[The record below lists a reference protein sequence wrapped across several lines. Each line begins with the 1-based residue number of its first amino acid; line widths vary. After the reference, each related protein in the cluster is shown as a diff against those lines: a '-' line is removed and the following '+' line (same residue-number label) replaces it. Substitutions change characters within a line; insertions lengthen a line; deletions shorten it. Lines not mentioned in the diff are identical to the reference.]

1 MASIPE
7 VHSSIVGGSTSERLL
22 ACPGSWQASMSLP
35 AVLTGRTSDYAEEGT
50 AMHAVMAEAMG
61 CHDGAGSDGWPEWDM
76 FIGRKFHDRVVTKE
90 HVDTM
95 LEPARRLLEELEDSY
110 GGKNN
115 FVLHA
120 GDGTGIEK
128 RVRFP
133 GISGAFG
140 TCDLI
145 LQSDNAVLHVDWKF
159 GAGVGVSAIY
169 RDADGGERV
178 NAQLM
183 YYLTGAMNT
192 YPRLYSNGRAL
203 IVAIIQPR
211 AEQPLT
217 SVVVSRKEVRWF
229 REDLQRAVATAL
241 TRDPPRHRGEHCRFA
256 PCKTTCPLWTGP
268 LLDLSALG
276 VAPPPPEPSREH
288 TDYGDYLAYAKAL
301 VDIVS
306 GLKSEI
312 DAQMHAYLE
321 AGGHVPGWR
330 LKAKR
335 KDRQWVSR
343 DVVEPALEA
352 LGFKQHEIWRSE
364 LVTFGKADATA
375 KRLGVKIPEHL
386 RVAPPTNETTLAP
399 TDDPAPVVD
408 KALALE
414 QFSSALKEWG
424 ARNAPQGE
432 LNLN

>member
-1 MASIPE
+1 MTQTPE
-7 VHSSIVGGSTSERLL
+7 VHSDIVGGSTAERLL
-22 ACPGSWQASMSLP
+22 SCPGSWQATAALPRSL
-35 AVLTGRTSDYAEEGT
+35 TSRTSEYAELGT
-50 AMHAVMAEAMG
+50 AMHEAMAMHMR
-61 CHDGAGSDGWPEWDM
+61 CLASDWAVSANPLPSVGV
-76 FIGRKFHDRVVTKE
+76 KVHDRQLTQE
-90 HVDTM
+90 HFDTM
-95 LEPARRLLEELEDSY
+95 IDPALAALAELEAAYSSRP
-110 GGKNN
+110 GSFQVVG
-115 FVLHA
+115 V
-120 GDGTGIEK
+120 EK
-128 RVRFP
+128 SVRFP
-133 GISGAFG
+133 GIPGAFG

-145 LQSDNAVLHVDWKF
+145 MRSPTTVLHVDWKF
-159 GAGVGVSAIY
+159 GAGVGVSALY
-169 RDADGGERV
+169 RDPDGGERV

-183 YYLTGAMNT
+183 FYLVGAMHT
-192 YPRLYSNGRAL
+192 YRRLYDDGRNL
-203 IVAIIQPR
+203 VVAVIQPR
-211 AEQPLT
+211 AERPLT
-217 SVVVSRKEVRWF
+217 YVTVSRKEVRWF
-229 REDLQRAVATAL
+229 REDLERAVAVAL
-241 TRDPPRHRGEHCRFA
+241 TRDAPRHRGEHCRFA